1 MMNKNRVKTNG
12 KVISQVKY
20 WLEGLTHNAKPSFAE
35 CLSVLGAH
43 FPLLK
48 EFQQTQQEPQWHAEG
63 DVAIHTDM
71 VLTALYRLLD
81 NEAVHITGWRR
92 ASLILGAL
100 LHDVAKPV
108 TTVQRQVRGHLR
120 WVSPKHETI
129 GRDYLLFRLLP
140 FELPK
145 TVWLTVLHLVGEH
158 QVPKWLV
165 IKDKPIADYLQL
177 ARKVDLELIYFLAL
191 ADMQGRECEDKQ
203 WQLELLELF
212 KMQSR
217 QYNLWQ
223 QPPHQDWLKVIEQDI
238 SCLPKVTQALIKSE
252 AVYLREQGV
261 IHDPADALG
270 KTYHYRNKAT
280 PQVIVACGLSGSG
293 KSTWIERHH
302 ADLPVISLDS
312 IRQELTGNQADQRQ
326 NKQVVTIAKQRL
338 KDCLRNR
345 QSVVWDATNIRRD
358 FRDQL
363 FTMIR
368 NYDGFMQLV
377 MMVNPMDIC
386 IKQNQK
392 RANGLSDQIIVE
404 QQNRFEFPLPV
415 EAHQLTFISHL
426 KG

>member
-1 MMNKNRVKTNG
+1 MKSKIRPETKGRKIN
-12 KVISQVKY
+12 QVKN
-20 WLEGLTHNAKPSFAE
+20 WLEGLTNNATPGFAE
-35 CLSVLGAH
+35 CLSVLGDH
-43 FPLLK
+43 FPLLR
-48 EFQQTQQEPQWHAEG
+48 EFQHTQQEPLWHAEG
-63 DVAIHTDM
+63 DVATHTDM
-71 VLTALYRLLD
+71 VLMALYRLLD
-81 NEAVHITGWRR
+81 NEAAHITGWRR

-100 LHDVAKPV
+100 LHDIAKPV
-108 TTVQRQVRGHLR
+108 TTVRRQVRGHFR

-145 TVWLTVLHLVGEH
+145 AVWLTVLHLVGEH

-177 ARKVDLELIYFLAL
+177 ARKVNLELSYFLAL

-212 KMQSR
+212 KIQCQ

-223 QPPHQDWLKVIEQDI
+223 QPPYQDWLKVIEQDI
-238 SCLPKVTQALIKSE
+238 NCLPETTQALIKSD
-252 AVYLREQGV
+252 AVYLREQGI

-270 KTYHYRNKAT
+270 KTYHYRNKIT
-280 PQVIVACGLSGSG
+280 PQIIVTCGLSGSG

-302 ADLPVISLDS
+302 ADLPIISLDN

-326 NKQVVTIAKQRL
+326 NKQVVTIAKERL

-358 FRDQL
+358 FRSQL
-363 FTMIR
+363 FTIIS
-368 NYDGFMQLV
+368 NYDGLMQLV
-377 MMVNPMDIC
+377 MMVNPVDVC

-392 RANGLSDQIIVE
+392 RVNGLPDQVILE
-404 QQNRFEFPLPV
+404 QQARFEFPLPL
-415 EAHQLTFISHL
+415 ETHQLDFVGLSY
-426 KG
+426 